1 MYKKMRLTDTV
12 RIAPELLGEPVKN
25 AVKLALREKLEGL
38 VDKKIGA
45 IVAIKD
51 VIEVGEGHI
60 LAGDGGVYFDAVFDA
75 LTFMPEMQEIIE
87 GSVLEVVEFGIF
99 VGIGPLDGLVHVS
112 QLTDE
117 YVSYDEKN
125 SRLITKESGRAITVG
140 DRVRAR
146 IVAVSLNEREPRD
159 SKIGLT
165 MRQHALGKLDW
176 LEEMRLNKQKEGV
189 EEKAKPKKRKREE
202 KKEEKKE
209 NSKGEKTEDNKEEAS
224 QVEKKDNSEP
234 EGV

>member
-1 MYKKMRLTDTV
+1 MYKKMRLADTV
-12 RIAPELLGEPVKN
+12 RIAPELLGAPVEE
-25 AVKLALREKLEGL
+25 AVKLALRDKLEGL
-38 VDKKIGA
+38 VDKTIGA
-45 IVAIKD
+45 IVVITD

-60 LAGDGGVYFDAVFDA
+60 LPGNAGVFYDAVFDA
-75 LTFMPEMQEIIE
+75 VTFMPEIQEIIE
-87 GSVLEVVEFGIF
+87 GTVLEVVEFGIF

-117 YVSYDEKN
+117 FMSYDEKN
-125 SRLITKESGRAITVG
+125 SRLITKGSGRALTVG

-176 LEEMRLNKQKEGV
+176 LEEARLEQQREGAGETEGKSKKKKKDDAKEGHSKKS
-189 EEKAKPKKRKREE
+189 EEGKK
-202 KKEEKKE
+202 
-209 NSKGEKTEDNKEEAS
+209 
-224 QVEKKDNSEP
+224 
-234 EGV
+234 

>member
-1 MYKKMRLTDTV
+1 MYKKMRLADTV
-12 RIAPELLGEPVKN
+12 RIAPELLGAPVEE
-25 AVKLALREKLEGL
+25 AVKLALRDKLEGL
-38 VDKKIGA
+38 VDKTLGA
-45 IVAIKD
+45 IVTIMD

-60 LAGDGGVYFDAVFDA
+60 IAGDAGVYYDTVFDSV
-75 LTFMPEMQEIIE
+75 TFMPELQEIIE
-87 GSVLEVVEFGIF
+87 GTVLEVVEFGIF

-117 YVSYDEKN
+117 FVSYDEKN

-146 IVAVSLNEREPRD
+146 VVAVSLNEREPRD

-176 LEEMRLNKQKEGV
+176 LEEARLAKQNEAAGETEGKSKKKKKDDAKESS
-189 EEKAKPKKRKREE
+189 PKKSEE
-202 KKEEKKE
+202 GKK
-209 NSKGEKTEDNKEEAS
+209 NA
-224 QVEKKDNSEP
+224 
-234 EGV
+234 

>member
-1 MYKKMRLTDTV
+1 MYKKMRLADTV
-12 RIAPELLGEPVKN
+12 RIAPELLGAPVEA
-25 AVKLALREKLEGL
+25 AVKIALQDKLEGL
-38 VDKKIGA
+38 VDKTIGA
-45 IVAIKD
+45 IVAIIE

-60 LAGDGGVYFDAVFDA
+60 LAGNAGVYYDAIFEAV
-75 LTFMPEMQEIIE
+75 TFMPEIQEIIE
-87 GSVLEVVEFGIF
+87 GTVLEVVEFGIF

-117 YVSYDEKN
+117 FVSYDEKN

-176 LEEMRLNKQKEGV
+176 LEEARQEKQKEGAG
-189 EEKAKPKKRKREE
+189 ETEGKGKKK
-202 KKEEKKE
+202 KKEDAKESHSKK
-209 NSKGEKTEDNKEEAS
+209 SEEG
-224 QVEKKDNSEP
+224 KK
-234 EGV
+234 

>member
-1 MYKKMRLTDTV
+1 MYKKMRLADTV
-12 RIAPELLGEPVKN
+12 RIAPELLGAPVEA
-25 AVKLALREKLEGL
+25 AVKIALQDKLEGL
-38 VDKKIGA
+38 VDKTIGA
-45 IVAIKD
+45 VVAIME
-51 VIEVGEGHI
+51 VIEVGDGHI
-60 LAGDGGVYFDAVFDA
+60 LAGNAGVFYDAVFDA
-75 LTFMPEMQEIIE
+75 VTFMPEIQEIIE
-87 GSVLEVVEFGIF
+87 GTVLEVVEFGIF

-117 YVSYDEKN
+117 FVSYDEKN

-176 LEEMRLNKQKEGV
+176 LEEARQEKQKEGAG
-189 EEKAKPKKRKREE
+189 ETEGKGKKK
-202 KKEEKKE
+202 KKEDTKESHSKKSDE
-209 NSKGEKTEDNKEEAS
+209 G
-224 QVEKKDNSEP
+224 KK
-234 EGV
+234 

>member
-1 MYKKMRLTDTV
+1 MYKKMRLADTV
-12 RIAPELLGEPVKN
+12 RIAPELLGAPVEE
-25 AVKLALREKLEGL
+25 AVKLALRDKLEGL
-38 VDKKIGA
+38 VDKTIGA
-45 IVAIKD
+45 IVTIMD

-60 LAGDGGVYFDAVFDA
+60 LAGDAGVYYDTVFDSV
-75 LTFMPEMQEIIE
+75 TFMPEIQEIIE
-87 GSVLEVVEFGIF
+87 GTVLEVVEFGIF

-117 YVSYDEKN
+117 FVSYDEKN

-176 LEEMRLNKQKEGV
+176 LEEARLEKQNEAAGETEG
-189 EEKAKPKKRKREE
+189 KPKKK
-202 KKEEKKE
+202 KKEDAKESPPKK
-209 NSKGEKTEDNKEEAS
+209 SEEG
-224 QVEKKDNSEP
+224 KK
-234 EGV
+234 

>member
-1 MYKKMRLTDTV
+1 MYKKMRLADTV
-12 RIAPELLGEPVKN
+12 RIAPELLGEPVEK

-45 IVAIKD
+45 MVAVKD
-51 VIEVGEGHI
+51 IINVGEGHI
-60 LAGDGGVYFDAVFDA
+60 LAGDGGVYYDVVFDA

-87 GSVLEVVEFGIF
+87 GNVVEVVEFGVF

-117 YVSYDEKN
+117 FVSYDEKN
-125 SRLITKESGRAITVG
+125 SRLITKESGRSIIEG

-146 IVAVSLNEREPRD
+146 IIAVSLNEREPRD

-165 MRQHALGKLDW
+165 MRQHALGKLEW
-176 LEEMRLNKQKEGV
+176 IEEARKPKEGG
-189 EEKAKPKKRKREE
+189 EEKAKPRKKRKEDTP
-202 KKEEKKE
+202 KEGK
-209 NSKGEKTEDNKEEAS
+209 KGEGA
-224 QVEKKDNSEP
+224 
-234 EGV
+234 

>member
-1 MYKKMRLTDTV
+1 MYKKMRLADTV
-12 RIAPELLGEPVKN
+12 RIAPELLGAPVEA
-25 AVKLALREKLEGL
+25 AVKIALQDKLEGL
-38 VDKKIGA
+38 VDKTIGA
-45 IVAIKD
+45 IVAIME

-60 LAGDGGVYFDAVFDA
+60 LAGNAGVYYDAVFEA
-75 LTFMPEMQEIIE
+75 VTFMPEIQEIIE
-87 GSVLEVVEFGIF
+87 GTVLEVVEFGVF

-117 YVSYDEKN
+117 FVSYDEKN

-140 DRVRAR
+140 DRIRAR

-176 LEEMRLNKQKEGV
+176 LEEARLEKQKEGHS
-189 EEKAKPKKRKREE
+189 KKSEAG
-202 KKEEKKE
+202 KK
-209 NSKGEKTEDNKEEAS
+209 
-224 QVEKKDNSEP
+224 
-234 EGV
+234 

>member
-1 MYKKMRLTDTV
+1 M
-12 RIAPELLGEPVKN
+12 E
-25 AVKLALREKLEGL
+25 
-38 VDKKIGA
+38 
-45 IVAIKD
+45 
-51 VIEVGEGHI
+51 VIEVGDGHI
-60 LAGDGGVYFDAVFDA
+60 LAGNAGVYYDAVFDA
-75 LTFMPEMQEIIE
+75 VTFMPEIQEIIE
-87 GSVLEVVEFGIF
+87 GTVLEVVEFGIF

-117 YVSYDEKN
+117 FVSYDEKN

-176 LEEMRLNKQKEGV
+176 LEEARLEKQKEVAG
-189 EEKAKPKKRKREE
+189 ENEGKAKKK
-202 KKEEKKE
+202 KKEDTKEGHSKK
-209 NSKGEKTEDNKEEAS
+209 SEEG
-224 QVEKKDNSEP
+224 KK
-234 EGV
+234 

>member
-1 MYKKMRLTDTV
+1 MYRKMRLADTV
-12 RIAPELLGEPVKN
+12 RIAPELLGEPVED
-25 AVKLALREKLEGL
+25 AVKLALRDKLEGL

-60 LAGDGGVYFDAVFDA
+60 LAGDGGVYYDAVFDA

-87 GSVLEVVEFGIF
+87 GSVIEVVEFGIF

-117 YVSYDEKN
+117 FVSYDEKN
-125 SRLITKESGRAITVG
+125 SRLITKESGRSVIEG
-140 DRVRAR
+140 DRIRAR
-146 IVAVSLNEREPRD
+146 IIAVSLNEREPRD

-165 MRQHALGKLDW
+165 MRQHALGKLEW
-176 LEEMRLNKQKEGV
+176 IEEARKPKEGG
-189 EEKAKPKKRKREE
+189 EEKARGKKK
-202 KKEEKKE
+202 KKEETP
-209 NSKGEKTEDNKEEAS
+209 KTEK
-224 QVEKKDNSEP
+224 SESKHR
-234 EGV
+234 GT

>member
-1 MYKKMRLTDTV
+1 MYKKMRLADTV
-12 RIAPELLGEPVKN
+12 RIAPELLGAPVE
-25 AVKLALREKLEGL
+25 ASVKIALQDKLEGL
-38 VDKKIGA
+38 VDKTIGA
-45 IVAIKD
+45 IVAIME

-60 LAGDGGVYFDAVFDA
+60 LAGNAGVYYDAVFDA
-75 LTFMPEMQEIIE
+75 VTFMPEIQEIIE
-87 GSVLEVVEFGIF
+87 GTVLEVVEFGVF

-117 YVSYDEKN
+117 FVSYDEKN

-165 MRQHALGKLDW
+165 MRQHALGKIDW
-176 LEEMRLNKQKEGV
+176 LEEARLEKQKEGDG
-189 EEKAKPKKRKREE
+189 ETEGKAKKK
-202 KKEEKKE
+202 KKEDTKESHSKK
-209 NSKGEKTEDNKEEAS
+209 SEEG
-224 QVEKKDNSEP
+224 KK
-234 EGV
+234 

>member
-1 MYKKMRLTDTV
+1 MYKKMRLADTV
-12 RIAPELLGEPVKN
+12 RIAPELLGAPVEA
-25 AVKLALREKLEGL
+25 AVKIALQDKLEGL
-38 VDKKIGA
+38 VDKTIGA
-45 IVAIKD
+45 VVAIME
-51 VIEVGEGHI
+51 VIEVGDGHI
-60 LAGDGGVYFDAVFDA
+60 LAGNAGVFYDAVFDA
-75 LTFMPEMQEIIE
+75 VTFMPEIQEIIE
-87 GSVLEVVEFGIF
+87 GTVLEVVEFGIF

-117 YVSYDEKN
+117 FVSYDEKN

-176 LEEMRLNKQKEGV
+176 LEEARQEKQKEGSG
-189 EEKAKPKKRKREE
+189 ETDGKGKKK
-202 KKEEKKE
+202 KKEDTKESHSKKSDE
-209 NSKGEKTEDNKEEAS
+209 G
-224 QVEKKDNSEP
+224 KK
-234 EGV
+234 

>member
-1 MYKKMRLTDTV
+1 MYKKMRLADTV
-12 RIAPELLGEPVKN
+12 RIAPELLGAPVEA
-25 AVKLALREKLEGL
+25 AVKIALQDKLEGL
-38 VDKKIGA
+38 VDKTIGA
-45 IVAIKD
+45 VVAIME
-51 VIEVGEGHI
+51 VIEVGDGHI
-60 LAGDGGVYFDAVFDA
+60 LAGNAGVFYDAVFDA
-75 LTFMPEMQEIIE
+75 VTFMPEIQEIIE
-87 GSVLEVVEFGIF
+87 GTVLEVVEFGIF

-117 YVSYDEKN
+117 FVSYDEKN

-176 LEEMRLNKQKEGV
+176 LEEARQEKQKEGTG
-189 EEKAKPKKRKREE
+189 ETEGKAKKK
-202 KKEEKKE
+202 KKEDAKEGSKKSDE
-209 NSKGEKTEDNKEEAS
+209 G
-224 QVEKKDNSEP
+224 KK
-234 EGV
+234 

>member
-1 MYKKMRLTDTV
+1 MYKKMVLADTV
-12 RIAPELLGEPVKN
+12 RIAPEMLGEPLKH

-45 IVAIKD
+45 MVAVKD
-51 VIEVGEGHI
+51 VLEVGEGHI
-60 LAGDGGVYFDAVFDA
+60 LPGDGGVYYDTTFEA
-75 LTFMPEMQEIIE
+75 LTFMPELQEIIE
-87 GSVLEVVEFGIF
+87 GSVVEVVEFGIF

-117 YVSYDEKN
+117 YISYDEKN
-125 SRLITKESGRAITVG
+125 SRLITRESGRAITVG
-140 DRVRAR
+140 DLIRAR

-176 LEEMRLNKQKEGV
+176 LEEARSDKKLKEGG
-189 EEKAKPKKRKREE
+189 EEKGDKAKPRKK
-202 KKEEKKE
+202 KKEEEPKPEKAE
-209 NSKGEKTEDNKEEAS
+209 N
-224 QVEKKDNSEP
+224 KDETK
-234 EGV
+234 

>member
-1 MYKKMRLTDTV
+1 MYKKMRLADTV
-12 RIAPELLGEPVKN
+12 RIAPELLGAPVED
-25 AVKLALREKLEGL
+25 AVKLALRDKLEGL
-38 VDKKIGA
+38 VDKTIGA
-45 IVAIKD
+45 LVAITD

-60 LAGDGGVYFDAVFDA
+60 LAGNAGVYYDAVFDA
-75 LTFMPEMQEIIE
+75 VTFMPEIQEIIE
-87 GSVLEVVEFGIF
+87 GTVLEVVEFGIF

-117 YVSYDEKN
+117 FVSYDEKN

-176 LEEMRLNKQKEGV
+176 LEEARMEKQKEGHSKKP
-189 EEKAKPKKRKREE
+189 EEGKK
-202 KKEEKKE
+202 
-209 NSKGEKTEDNKEEAS
+209 
-224 QVEKKDNSEP
+224 
-234 EGV
+234 

>member
-1 MYKKMRLTDTV
+1 MYKKMRLADTV
-12 RIAPELLGEPVKN
+12 RIAPELLGAPVEE
-25 AVKLALREKLEGL
+25 AVKLALRDKLEGL
-38 VDKKIGA
+38 VDKTIGA
-45 IVAIKD
+45 IVAIID

-60 LAGDGGVYFDAVFDA
+60 LAGNAGVYYDAVFDA
-75 LTFMPEMQEIIE
+75 VTFMPEIQEIIE
-87 GSVLEVVEFGIF
+87 GTVLEVVEFGVF

-117 YVSYDEKN
+117 FVSYDEKN

-176 LEEMRLNKQKEGV
+176 LEEARLEKQKESAG
-189 EEKAKPKKRKREE
+189 ETEGKAKKK
-202 KKEEKKE
+202 KKEDAKE
-209 NSKGEKTEDNKEEAS
+209 GNSKKSDEG
-224 QVEKKDNSEP
+224 KK
-234 EGV
+234 

>member
-1 MYKKMRLTDTV
+1 MYKKMRLADTV
-12 RIAPELLGEPVKN
+12 RIAPELLGAPVEQ
-25 AVKLALREKLEGL
+25 AVKIALQDKLEGL
-38 VDKKIGA
+38 VDKTIGA
-45 IVAIKD
+45 IVAIME

-60 LAGDGGVYFDAVFDA
+60 LAGNAGVFYDAVFEA
-75 LTFMPEMQEIIE
+75 VTFMPEIQEIIE
-87 GSVLEVVEFGIF
+87 GTVLEVVEFGVF

-117 YVSYDEKN
+117 FVSYDEKN

-140 DRVRAR
+140 DRIRAR

-176 LEEMRLNKQKEGV
+176 LEEARLEKQKEGHS
-189 EEKAKPKKRKREE
+189 KKSEAG
-202 KKEEKKE
+202 KK
-209 NSKGEKTEDNKEEAS
+209 
-224 QVEKKDNSEP
+224 
-234 EGV
+234 

>member
-1 MYKKMRLTDTV
+1 MYKKMVLADTV
-12 RIAPELLGEPVKN
+12 RIAPEMLGETLKH

-45 IVAIKD
+45 VVAVKD
-51 VIEVGEGHI
+51 VLEVGEGHI
-60 LAGDGGVYFDAVFDA
+60 IPGDGGVYYDTTFEA
-75 LTFMPEMQEIIE
+75 LTFMPELQEIIE
-87 GSVLEVVEFGIF
+87 GSVVEVVEFGIF

-117 YVSYDEKN
+117 YISYDEKN
-125 SRLITKESGRAITVG
+125 SRLITRESGRAITVG
-140 DRVRAR
+140 DRIRAR

-176 LEEMRLNKQKEGV
+176 LEEARLDKKLKEGG
-189 EEKAKPKKRKREE
+189 EEKVDKTKPKKK
-202 KKEEKKE
+202 KKEEAPK
-209 NSKGEKTEDNKEEAS
+209 
-224 QVEKKDNSEP
+224 P
-234 EGV
+234 E

>member
-1 MYKKMRLTDTV
+1 MYKKMRLADTV
-12 RIAPELLGEPVKN
+12 RIAPELLGEPVEE
-25 AVKLALREKLEGL
+25 AVKVALRDKLEGL
-38 VDKKIGA
+38 VDKTIGA
-45 IVAIKD
+45 IVTIID
-51 VIEVGEGHI
+51 VNEVGEGHI
-60 LAGDGGVYFDAVFDA
+60 LAGDAGVYYDAVFDA
-75 LTFMPEMQEIIE
+75 VTFMPELQEMIE

-125 SRLITKESGRAITVG
+125 SRLITKESGRSITVG

-165 MRQHALGKLDW
+165 MRQHALGKLEW
-176 LEEMRLNKQKEGV
+176 LEEARKPKEGQ
-189 EEKAKPKKRKREE
+189 EEGKEKSKKKKKDD
-202 KKEEKKE
+202 KKEDSKHKE
-209 NSKGEKTEDNKEEAS
+209 A
-224 QVEKKDNSEP
+224 
-234 EGV
+234 